1 MIQSGK
7 LWHHSRAAESSIL
20 RFNTHIGY
28 TMETPIPTAP
38 KLYQIIPAEVCFSC
52 DVCCRFLEADSP
64 LAPIFTEMEKEN
76 AVAHGADPTH
86 FRPQA
91 DGASAQI
98 QLKRHNDFY
107 ICAFFEPE
115 TSHCTIYSIRPLDCQ
130 LYPFALMFNEDGSE
144 VVLGV
149 DTLCPFGEE
158 HLETETFQQQIRNVI
173 DYIES
178 EEVTAQITANW
189 SLIGDYQETVTI
201 VHKLGRSDLLV
212 AMFEK
217 N

>member
-1 MIQSGK
+1 
-7 LWHHSRAAESSIL
+7 
-20 RFNTHIGY
+20 
-28 TMETPIPTAP
+28 METPTPTDP
-38 KLYQIIPAEVCFSC
+38 KLYQIIPSEVCFSC

-64 LAPIFTEMEKEN
+64 LAPIFTETERQKII
-76 AVAHGADPTH
+76 AHGADPTLFH
-86 FRPQA
+86 PQA

-130 LYPFALMFNEDGSE
+130 LYPFALMFSEDGSE

-158 HLETETFQQQIRNVI
+158 HLETETFQQQIRDVI
-173 DYIES
+173 DYVES
-178 EEVTAQITANW
+178 EAVTAQIAANW
-189 SLIGDYQETVTI
+189 SLIGNYQDTVKI
-201 VHKLGRSDLLV
+201 VHTLAQLTDATS
-212 AMFEK
+212 ATHA
-217 N
+217 